1 MPLAKPILLV
11 FIFFTLVACQSNSRY
26 SQTHDSIPTRLPT
39 ELELKEPVPK
49 VVAPSRGGNKN
60 YQVFGKPYSVLK
72 TAEGYKATGTAS
84 WYGKKFHGHLTSN
97 GEIYDMYAFSAAHK
111 ALPLP
116 TYVQVTN
123 LANNKS
129 VIVRVNDRGPFHQ
142 DRLIDL
148 SYSAAYKLGMLNKG
162 TAKVSIEAITQSN
175 LAKFTKPVFSNDII
189 ATNTIERLPEL
200 EAISVT
206 TGSRPAAQSNRSI
219 QPINTPVKLS
229 SSTPVTKTATMLT
242 NFKPYIHVL
251 VTRDKLLA
259 NNTAKGIQF
268 LLQVPVKLSEKNEL
282 FRVQVGPINNANEAK
297 ILLANLQKQGYPEA
311 YPLRSPK

>member
-1 MPLAKPILLV
+1 MSLAKSILLV
-11 FIFFTLVACQSNSRY
+11 LISLTLLACQSNSRY
-26 SQTHDSIPTRLPT
+26 SQKHDSIPDRLPT
-39 ELELKEPVPK
+39 ELELKEPVP
-49 VVAPSRGGNKN
+49 VVLAPSRGGNKN

-72 TAEGYKATGTAS
+72 TAQGYKATGTAS

-97 GEIYDMYAFSAAHK
+97 GEVYDMYAFSAAHK
-111 ALPLP
+111 SLPLP
-116 TYVQVTN
+116 TYLQVTN

-148 SYSAAYKLGMLNKG
+148 SYSAAYKLGMLNQG

-175 LAKFTKPVFSNDII
+175 LAKFIKPSFSNDVI
-189 ATNTIERLPEL
+189 ATNTIERLPTL
-200 EAISVT
+200 EAISSTPSSVVT
-206 TGSRPAAQSNRSI
+206 TKTNVQTKLTSKPN
-219 QPINTPVKLS
+219 KLS
-229 SSTPVTKTATMLT
+229 PAKPIDKPAPQIT
-242 NFKPYIHVL
+242 NFKPFIHVL

-282 FRVQVGPINNANEAK
+282 FRVQVGPIKNADEAK
-297 ILLANLQKQGYPEA
+297 TLLANIQQQGYPEA

>member
-1 MPLAKPILLV
+1 MP
-11 FIFFTLVACQSNSRY
+11 Q
-26 SQTHDSIPTRLPT
+26 
-39 ELELKEPVPK
+39 

-60 YQVFGKPYSVLK
+60 YQVFGKPYTVLK

-97 GEIYDMYAFSAAHK
+97 GEVYDMYAFSAAHK
-111 ALPLP
+111 SLPLP
-116 TYVQVTN
+116 TYMQVTN

-148 SYSAAYKLGMLNKG
+148 SYSAAYKLGMLSKG
-162 TAKVSIEAITQSN
+162 TAKVRIEAITKSN
-175 LAKFTKPVFSNDII
+175 IAKFTKPVYSNDVI
-189 ATNTIERLPEL
+189 ATNTIERLPPL
-200 EAISVT
+200 EAIS
-206 TGSRPAAQSNRSI
+206 
-219 QPINTPVKLS
+219 
-229 SSTPVTKTATMLT
+229 STPNTLNTAKPQPKAKPVRKSNKTSNTTAVAKAVSTS
-242 NFKPYIHVL
+242 FKPYIHVM

-282 FRVQVGPINNANEAK
+282 FRVQVGPIKNANEAK
-297 ILLANLQKQGYPEA
+297 LLLANIQNQGYPEA
-311 YPLRSPK
+311 YPLKSPK